1 MRVYGEMCGWT
12 LPAHARSGDAIA
24 IGAYLGGSDQF
35 DLALRRFAHSY
46 AAQNEKDYSMLSRAV
61 KEGRIIAQVGC
72 KAPRWAVSGFGART
86 SGRLER
92 RPLVQECHGRLVAL
106 VTRRHERPSH
116 RGLGRKKKDGI
127 P

>member
-1 MRVYGEMCGWT
+1 MERDFYLRQLWDSKGSFDLEVMVPSGIRVYGEMCGGP

-61 KEGRIIAQVGC
+61 KEGRIIAQVG
-72 KAPRWAVSGFGART
+72 V
-86 SGRLER
+86 
-92 RPLVQECHGRLVAL
+92 
-106 VTRRHERPSH
+106 
-116 RGLGRKKKDGI
+116 
-127 P
+127 